1 MEPSLDNLPFSPEF
15 SNEAAMAEGDD
26 GRVAGWIYRG
36 KGGDGELRI
45 LTQEHLY
52 RHRRASRDEGLEER
66 RVQDPSDLGQAC
78 ATARTLHVGLLPANQ
93 IPTRPQRPHVSH
105 FQLANTATHVRSR
118 VLLAAGR
125 TSSTEP
131 GASVRSF
138 APMFVA
144 SIFSHAEKK
153 SAPPA

>member
-1 MEPSLDNLPFSPEF
+1 MVASLGGSTGGKEVMESFESLRKSIFIGIGER
-15 SNEAAMAEGDD
+15 AET
-26 GRVAGWIYRG
+26 RV
-36 KGGDGELRI
+36 
-45 LTQEHLY
+45 
-52 RHRRASRDEGLEER
+52 
-66 RVQDPSDLGQAC
+66 
-78 ATARTLHVGLLPANQ
+78 LHVGLLPANQ